1 VSAGFRLLVATDDV
15 MRIESTGRFLA
26 KCDPMDFATDFFS
39 LFALPRVFRLPAAE
53 VDRQYV
59 ALQSEVHPDRFAGA
73 DEVDKRLAMQWS
85 TRVNEAYQTLKK
97 PLARAKYLLHL
108 AAHDVADE
116 NNTLMPAD
124 FLIEQLEWRE
134 ALAEAR
140 AAGDHHELEHMHYRL
155 QRDLAVRYDE
165 LGELLDDR
173 QNFSEAADRVRR
185 LMFVEKLLAD
195 LDEAMAAC
203 EA

>member
-1 VSAGFRLLVATDDV
+1 MPVAPASRLMSRREPLDL
-15 MRIESTGRFLA
+15 S
-26 KCDPMDFATDFFS
+26 TDFFS
-39 LFALPRVFRLPAAE
+39 LFALPRSFRLAAAQL
-53 VDRQYV
+53 DRAYV
-59 ALQSEVHPDRFAGA
+59 ELQASVHPDRFAAA
-73 DEVDKRLAMQWS
+73 DDSARRLAMQWS

-134 ALAEAR
+134 AVAEAR
-140 AAGDHHELEHMHYRL
+140 AAGDHHELEHMHHRL
-155 QRDLAVRYDE
+155 QRELSSRYDE
-165 LGELLDDR
+165 LGDLFDER
-173 QNFSEAADRVRR
+173 QDFVEAADRVRR
-185 LMFVEKLLAD
+185 LMFIEKLLAD

-203 EA
+203 DA